1 MGCFRIIERVV
12 GYACTLWCIA
22 ILAFCAVVPESH
34 CQEQFERPLENDA
47 RVTSDNLK
55 VVNCRSAIN
64 RQFASDNE
72 VLSEGCTVTFKD
84 GSTFDATLR
93 YCRTFEQCE
102 GAGGKFKDILIRVL
116 RTKHKLQS
124 KLEGNK

>member
-1 MGCFRIIERVV
+1 MLDKVT

-22 ILAFCAVVPESH
+22 ILAFCAVVPQSS
-34 CQEQFERPLENDA
+34 CQEQFQGSLEKDG
-47 RVTSDNLK
+47 RVTSANLK
-55 VVNCRSAIN
+55 VVNCRSAVN
-64 RQFASDNE
+64 RQFAADDE

-116 RTKHKLQS
+116 RAKQKLQS
-124 KLEGNK
+124 KLESNK